1 MANHDDPDDEM
12 RGNSA
17 IAKARRRERDRCAA
31 IMGCEAAADDLQL
44 AAHLAFNTR
53 LTRHEAIAR
62 LEAAAAKFQGWDL
75 AFARA
80 RGNGG
85 APAATSLDAAFKKV
99 VRARA
104 RH

>member
-1 MANHDDPDDEM
+1 MARDDDPHDEM
-12 RGNSA
+12 TGRSVA
-17 IAKARRRERDRCAA
+17 AAARRRERDRCAA

-62 LEAAAAKFQGWDL
+62 LESSAAKFSGWDK
-75 AFARA
+75 AFAKA
-80 RGNGG
+80 RGTSG
-85 APAATSLDAAFKKV
+85 APAAASMDTAFRKA
-99 VRARA
+99 RARA